1 MKRSPSPLRAS
12 ILPLLT
18 LLAAGQAQA
27 DWTASGTFEYV
38 DREYDATG
46 FTGLQPSR
54 PVRQADVEVVDA
66 NATASKAVIAK
77 GATDLQG
84 RFSILV
90 RDSKVRA
97 VYVRAITRSSQTTGL
112 YIDVRKSGAGKAK
125 HYAVATA
132 SLLGHGPSVNVFFGT
147 VLIPIGQGGEAF
159 NIYDQMLLGTDYLA
173 LLNGS
178 RPGSGKSLAAAW
190 AIDSGVGASSYAIG
204 SRVITLRNTA
214 GYDDTV
220 ILHEMGHFAV
230 HEYSASHSPGG
241 AHRFADCFVDLRL
254 AFDEGFATYW
264 GNSSIRHAGLPRS
277 HIYMRSTGAPGP
289 GGAELTGNL
298 EADDQ
303 FFCQGSTGEVNVFS
317 DLWDI
322 ADGPATTDDT
332 IGVDDPHDLM
342 DVDDTQVWEV
352 MTGYLPGA
360 VNISFE
366 DLWDGWFLPPIGNG
380 FRQEMIAIGDH
391 LVIQYHEDA
400 SEVNDSAGQAT
411 TVATNGSPNHS
422 TFFRD
427 PDLNGAGAAD
437 TDYFSFSTTAQQTY
451 TAETRNLRSDG
462 NTFLEILD
470 SDGQTVLAS
479 NNDRTPGDD
488 SSRLD
493 WTAPRADRFYVRVT
507 HAADLGSYGSYDLV
521 ITATP

>member
-1 MKRSPSPLRAS
+1 MKRSRSPLRAS
-12 ILPLLT
+12 ILALLV
-18 LLAAGQAQA
+18 LLAAGQARA

-46 FTGLQPSR
+46 FTGVQPSR

-66 NATASKAVIAK
+66 NATANKAVIAK
-77 GATDLQG
+77 GATDRQG

-90 RDSKVRA
+90 RDSKVRD

-112 YIDVRKSGAGKAK
+112 YIDVRESRSGKAK

-132 SLLGHGPSVNVFFGT
+132 SLLGHGPSVNVAFGT

-178 RPGSGKSLAAAW
+178 RPGADKALATAW
-190 AIDSGVGASSYAIG
+190 AISGGVGGSSYAVT
-204 SRVITLRNTA
+204 SRIIVLRDTA
-214 GYDDTV
+214 GYDDTA

-230 HEYSASHSPGG
+230 HEYSASDSPGG
-241 AHRFADCFVDLRL
+241 AHRFADCFLDLRL

-277 HIYMRSTGAPGP
+277 HIYMRSNGAPGP
-289 GGAELTGNL
+289 GGVVLKGNL

-303 FFCQGSTGEVNVFS
+303 FFCEGSTSEFNVSS

-332 IGVDDPHDLM
+332 IGADDPHDLM
-342 DVDDTQVWEV
+342 DVEDSQVWEV
-352 MTGYLPGA
+352 MTGYIPGA
-360 VNISFE
+360 TNISFE
-366 DLWDGWFLPPIGNG
+366 DLWDGWFLPPISNG
-380 FRQEMIAIGDH
+380 FRLEMIAIGDH
-391 LVIQYHEDA
+391 LVIQYREDA
-400 SEVNDSAGQAT
+400 FEVNDSAGQAT
-411 TVATNGSPNHS
+411 PVATNGSPNHS

-427 PDLNGAGAAD
+427 PGLDGAGAAD
-437 TDYFSFSTTAQQTY
+437 TDYFSFSANAQQGY
-451 TAETRNLRSDG
+451 TVETQNLRSDG

-470 SDGQTVLAS
+470 TDGQTVLAS

-493 WTAPRADRFYVRVT
+493 WTAPRTDRFYVRVT
-507 HAADLGSYGSYDLV
+507 HAADLGIYGSYDLV
-521 ITATP
+521 LTATP